1 MPPTDPIR
9 RLSPRQ
15 RQLVETI
22 EQLTAAR
29 GWPPSM
35 AEAAAVMRVHR
46 SRIQQLAQS
55 TAAKGWLIREPRAA
69 RSWRVIRPGG
79 IAATQS

>member
-1 MPPTDPIR
+1 MPTNAMR

-35 AEAAAVMRVHR
+35 AEAAAAMQVHPSRV
-46 SRIQQLAQS
+46 QQLARS
-55 TAAKGWLIREPRAA
+55 TAAKGWLIREPRSA
-69 RSWRVIRPGG
+69 RSWRVIRP
-79 IAATQS
+79 TESSPVVP